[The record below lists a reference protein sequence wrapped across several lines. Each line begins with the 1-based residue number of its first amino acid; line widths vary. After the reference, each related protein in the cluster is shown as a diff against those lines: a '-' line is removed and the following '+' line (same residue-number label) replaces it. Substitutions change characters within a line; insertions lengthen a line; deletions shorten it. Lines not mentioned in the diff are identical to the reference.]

1 MVSVTF
7 AGRVFHAIVGILVLL
22 CHFMGNK
29 IRFFSIAIY
38 PKENINLEVIITVLN
53 FSVILQLIKNHK
65 TIKKKCYVHFM
76 LKYQNTGE
84 KMGKKFLK
92 SSDIYVLKSCS
103 LSSKCALLPLQNNL
117 FFYDSVTTFS

>member
-29 IRFFSIAIY
+29 IRFFSVAIY

-53 FSVILQLIKNHK
+53 FSVILQLIKNHE
-65 TIKKKCYVHFM
+65 
-76 LKYQNTGE
+76 L
-84 KMGKKFLK
+84 L
-92 SSDIYVLKSCS
+92 
-103 LSSKCALLPLQNNL
+103 CALHAKVSKHWRKKWGKN
-117 FFYDSVTTFS
+117 S